1 MTTGSSLGA
10 SGADLDAIGHAIDA
24 HARSDR
30 VRDRRSF
37 DAAAAPAERDGR
49 RCVPALAHRV
59 MLLVAD
65 DPDLDA
71 LGPGTTELKMDG
83 DYGSVARG
91 ILKLLSPP
99 PAPVA
104 G

>member
-1 MTTGSSLGA
+1 
-10 SGADLDAIGHAIDA
+10 
-24 HARSDR
+24 
-30 VRDRRSF
+30 
-37 DAAAAPAERDGR
+37 
-49 RCVPALAHRV
+49 